1 MARSGQF
8 SGPTEQFLIPT
19 GVVKTPNNAAAGYEE
34 FSAELKDIA
43 ADLDDQAKYEL
54 QKQIEDVYA
63 LIYQIQQQ
71 ANNRDFKRF
80 G

>member
-19 GVVKTPNNAAAGYEE
+19 GVIKAPNNAAAGYEE